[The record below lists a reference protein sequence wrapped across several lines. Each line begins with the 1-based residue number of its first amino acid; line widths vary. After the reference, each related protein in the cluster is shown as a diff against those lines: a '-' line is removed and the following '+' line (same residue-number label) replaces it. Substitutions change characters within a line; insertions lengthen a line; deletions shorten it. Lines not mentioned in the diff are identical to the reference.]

1 VSAAKDTAG
10 AAAESGRAAVE
21 RGREAVVGVQQ
32 RGAEGIQAGAARLGE
47 CLLSYFMLGWKG
59 LLGAVPQPGVLHAS
73 CHSRLSGAAAD

>member
-10 AAAESGRAAVE
+10 AAAESGRAAAE
-21 RGREAVVGVQQ
+21 SGREAAVGVQQ
-32 RGAEGIQAGAARLGE
+32 RGAKGIQAGAARLGE

-59 LLGAVPQPGVLHAS
+59 LLGAVPQPGVLHVS